1 MRTSTVQNVLKG
13 LWAKNQ
19 QMEEEQLD
27 QLQRETELTEELNDL
42 LVKEEKKTKDYLT
55 IIKQVERQT
64 GKKVLDDD
72 GGVLPDVLKRAKD
85 VALVDTPD
93 TE

>member
-1 MRTSTVQNVLKG
+1 MTRTRALQGETTT
-13 LWAKNQ
+13 
-19 QMEEEQLD
+19 D
-27 QLQRETELTEELNDL
+27 TIYILQRETELAEELNDL

-64 GKKVLDDD
+64 GTKVLDDD

-85 VALVDTPD
+85 VALVDTCD

>member
-1 MRTSTVQNVLKG
+1 MTRTRALQGETTT
-13 LWAKNQ
+13 
-19 QMEEEQLD
+19 D
-27 QLQRETELTEELNDL
+27 TIYILQRETELAEELNDL

>member
-1 MRTSTVQNVLKG
+1 L
-13 LWAKNQ
+13 A
-19 QMEEEQLD
+19 
-27 QLQRETELTEELNDL
+27 EELNDL
-42 LVKEEKKTKDYLT
+42 LVKEEKKTKDLTT

-64 GKKVLDDD
+64 KIRVLDDV
-72 GGVLPDVLKRAKD
+72 GGVLPDVLKKVKD